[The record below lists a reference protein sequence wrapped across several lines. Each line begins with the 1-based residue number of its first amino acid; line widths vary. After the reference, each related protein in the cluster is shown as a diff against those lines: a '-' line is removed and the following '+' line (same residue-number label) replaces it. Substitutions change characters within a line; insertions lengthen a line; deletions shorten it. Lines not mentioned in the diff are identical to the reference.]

1 MAFIGAVTIS
11 ESPLNPIQILWVNLI
26 MDTFAA
32 LALATEPPT
41 EELLKRLPYSR
52 NEYIVTP
59 VMWRG
64 IFGQSVY

>member
-1 MAFIGAVTIS
+1 
-11 ESPLNPIQILWVNLI
+11 